1 MSIPPTVPAQTVQ
14 IADYIP
20 VVIATIG
27 AIISLITLLSQRRKD
42 KAEAKK
48 AEADAARTDSERQK
62 LEDEIT
68 ERVLA
73 RAREDMQ
80 RMQAEIDD
88 LRSELM
94 RYQEW
99 ATRLTKQVRALG
111 GEPVPMPRKGQ

>member
-1 MSIPPTVPAQTVQ
+1 MSTAPAQTIQ

-20 VVIATIG
+20 VVIALISG
-27 AIISLITLLSQRRKD
+27 LVSLITLLSQQRKD
-42 KAEAKK
+42 T
-48 AEADAARTDSERQK
+48 ADAAKVESERQK

-80 RMQAEIDD
+80 RMQLEIDD
-88 LRSELM
+88 LRSELL